1 MTVCLK
7 CGTSKFNKKETCLKW
22 YCFARCVL
30 GDNFR
35 YNFDYYVENGYNLSL
50 GFKSQFNQFNHV
62 AAELS
67 GLNLIDLGVN
77 SINMDYSDLTNQLYF
92 QSLFVQNFVGSRNS
106 KD

>member
-1 MTVCLK
+1 LFKNDIASLDV
-7 CGTSKFNKKETCLKW
+7 
-22 YCFARCVL
+22 VL

-35 YNFDYYVENGYNLSL
+35 YNFDYVENGYNLSL
-50 GFKSQFNQFNHV
+50 GFKSQFNQFNRNV

-92 QSLFVQNFVGSRNS
+92 QSLFVQKFLLGAGIEY
-106 KD
+106 KI

>member
-1 MTVCLK
+1 VSLCDFCAPLLA
-7 CGTSKFNKKETCLKW
+7 SLDV
-22 YCFARCVL
+22 VL

-50 GFKSQFNQFNHV
+50 GFKSQFNQFNRNV

-92 QSLFVQNFVGSRNS
+92 QSLFVQKFCWGRNRIQRF
-106 KD
+106 KN